1 MHGDTTVGFEVMPS
15 NVKFTADHLKLVS
28 EEWDYR
34 QPSPQAAAWKA
45 WAKKHLVQRH
55 PIVFFPM
62 CKGDQHVCYPGSCPN
77 GGACDHV
84 ESMYGIFSEHPL
96 DDLTVYDTDVVVHT
110 SNQDCYPYYR
120 QMVTLEDTTAM
131 ESNCASAEPG
141 WGRNEMYPCID
152 SSVTYGLAVTGL
164 AVNGT
169 AGTTSLVVD
178 VKYEPNVREGDS
190 PMAVNGNVTVTGL
203 AVGGSYTIY
212 RYVGTET
219 LPSNAGAQ
227 FRARMMSTA
236 NMSKPV
242 TADSEGEA
250 RWLNMPTFSSD
261 EAVYHFAVA
270 N

>member
-1 MHGDTTVGFEVMPS
+1 MSTFCLITRISALIPFLRIGRTP
-15 NVKFTADHLKLVS
+15 AL
-28 EEWDYR
+28 R
-34 QPSPQAAAWKA
+34 QA

-62 CKGDQHVCYPGSCPN
+62 CKGDQHECYPGSCPN

-96 DDLTVYDTDVVVHT
+96 DDQTVYDTDVVVHT
-110 SNQDCYPYYR
+110 SNQDCFPYYR
-120 QMVTLEDTTAM
+120 AMSTLEDTTAM
-131 ESNCASAEPG
+131 EGNCGSAQPG
-141 WGRNEMYPCID
+141 WGRNEMYPCVD

-169 AGTTSLVVD
+169 AGSTSLVVD
-178 VKYEPNVREGDS
+178 VKYEPNVREGDA
-190 PMAVNGNVTVTGL
+190 PMPVVGNVTVAGL
-203 AVGGSYTIY
+203 TAGGSYTIY

-219 LPSNAGAQ
+219 LPSTAAYAPRGANA
-227 FRARMMSTA
+227 
-236 NMSKPV
+236 SKSV
-242 TADSEGEA
+242 VADSTGEA
-250 RWLNMPTFSSD
+250 SWLGMPPFSSD